1 MSLGLY
7 LFNALPVNERAEVL
21 WKDGTYLLATDHPRG
36 RSAFYA
42 FADYWVEVL
51 MEGEEQRIA
60 EVVPFRTGERLERLL
75 SVIAPVK
82 L

>member
-1 MSLGLY
+1 MMSLYEL
-7 LFNALPVNERAEVL
+7 NALPLHERAEAL
-21 WKDGTYLLATDHPRG
+21 WEHGTFLVATDHPRG

-60 EVVPFRTGERLERLL
+60 EVVPFCTGPRLERLL
-75 SVIAPVK
+75 SAIDLAK